1 MNKKK
6 AGNDVNNILASEGY
20 SLWKALDED
29 GTNSAKFGER
39 NDGGGTA
46 QIMIPYLAASI
57 QCLQAPS
64 LRSGSPYY
72 YLSVVFF
79 YLSKLLWCLS
89 VINSKDKNTYLKLRV
104 NQVRKRSNKETFR
117 ALEQLQIYLHQGIN
131 ITSKNKSIHTGRF
144 EALCCHYRMI
154 KTWFS

>member
-1 MNKKK
+1 MKGSRRGRN
-6 AGNDVNNILASEGY
+6 
-20 SLWKALDED
+20 
-29 GTNSAKFGER
+29 KFGEIR
-39 NDGGGTA
+39 RAKRWRWDSADHDTIFWYHG
-46 QIMIPYLAASI
+46 MAASI

-79 YLSKLLWCLS
+79 YLSKLLLCLS

-104 NQVRKRSNKETFR
+104 NQVRKRSNKEKFR

-154 KTWFS
+154 KT